1 MSYYINKRLWG
12 LGMMKAIKN
21 IKLITTEGIQEN
33 QAVVYD
39 QTIQE
44 IIPEKQLPP
53 SGAVIDG
60 GGAYLSSGFIDL
72 HIHGCAG
79 YDTMDEDDQALRV
92 IANRLVSTGVTAFLP
107 TTMTMDRARIER
119 ALDRIAAAMT
129 GEPGQG
135 AQVLGCN
142 LEGPFLSPENKGAH
156 DERYIIGP
164 DLDWLQPYLGVIRV
178 LTVAPELDGALD
190 FIQQLVAAGV
200 VVSLGHTKATYEEAS
215 KGIAAGASLIT
226 HLFNAMTPLHHR
238 QPGVVGAAFLHEVT
252 CEVIADNIHSVPE
265 VQKLLAKI
273 KPAEQ
278 LVLVTD
284 AMRAC
289 LLDDG
294 TYDLG
299 GLVVQVKQGQ
309 ARLVD
314 GTLAGSTLVMN
325 QALRNFYRNTGLP
338 LAEVVKMATLN
349 PARSLRLDH
358 RKGSITPGKDADLV
372 LWDEDFNVLMTI
384 VAGETV
390 YTSRA

>member
-1 MSYYINKRLWG
+1 
-12 LGMMKAIKN
+12 MKAIKN
-21 IKLITTEGIQEN
+21 IRLITTEGIKEG

-39 QTIQE
+39 QTIRDVL
-44 IIPEKQLPP
+44 PENRLPA
-53 SGAVIDG
+53 GCTVIDG
-60 GGAYLSSGFIDL
+60 GGAYLSAGFIDL

-79 YDTMDEDDQALRV
+79 YDTMDEDDRALKV
-92 IANRLVSTGVTAFLP
+92 IADRLVATGVTAFLP

-119 ALDRIAAAMT
+119 ALDRVATAMT
-129 GEPGQG
+129 WAPGQG

-156 DERYIIGP
+156 DERYMIGP
-164 DLDWLQPYLGVIRV
+164 DFAWLRPYLGVIRV
-178 LTVAPELDGALD
+178 LTVAPELEGALG
-190 FIQQLVAAGV
+190 FIRQLVAAGV
-200 VVSLGHTKATYEEAS
+200 VVSIGHTKATYEEAA

-238 QPGVVGAAFLHEVT
+238 QPGVVGAALSHPVA

-265 VQKLLAKI
+265 IHRLLVKI
-273 KPAEQ
+273 KPVAE

-289 LLDDG
+289 LLADG

-299 GLVVQVKQGQ
+299 GLTVYVKAGQ
-309 ARLVD
+309 ARLEN

-325 QALRNFYRNTGLP
+325 AALRNFYRNTGLP
-338 LAEVVKMATLN
+338 LAAVVQMATLN
-349 PARSLRLDH
+349 PAQILRLTD
-358 RKGSITPGKDADLV
+358 RKGSIAPGKDADLV
-372 LWDEDFNVLMTI
+372 LWDEDFNVLMTV

-390 YTSRA
+390 YTG

>member
-1 MSYYINKRLWG
+1 
-12 LGMMKAIKN
+12 MKAIKN
-21 IKLITTEGIQEN
+21 IRLITTEGIKEG

-39 QTIQE
+39 QTIRE
-44 IIPEKQLPP
+44 VLPEKELPA
-53 SGAVIDG
+53 GCTVMDG
-60 GGAYLSSGFIDL
+60 GGAYLSAGFIDL

-79 YDTMDEDDQALRV
+79 YDTMDEDDRALKV
-92 IANRLVSTGVTAFLP
+92 IADRLVATGVTAFLP

-119 ALDRIAAAMT
+119 ALDRIAAAMS
-129 GEPGQG
+129 GAPGQG

-156 DERYIIGP
+156 DERYMIGP
-164 DLDWLQPYLGVIRV
+164 DFAWIRPYLGVIRV
-178 LTVAPELDGALD
+178 LTVAPELEGALD
-190 FIQQLVAAGV
+190 FIRQLVAAGV
-200 VVSLGHTKATYEEAS
+200 VVSIGHTKATYEEAA

-238 QPGVVGAAFLHEVT
+238 QPGVVGAALSHPVA

-265 VQKLLAKI
+265 IHKLLVKI
-273 KPAEQ
+273 KPVTE

-289 LLDDG
+289 LLADG

-299 GLVVQVKQGQ
+299 GMTVHVKEGQ
-309 ARLVD
+309 ARLES

-325 QALRNFYRNTGLP
+325 VALRNFYRNTGLP
-338 LAEVVKMATLN
+338 LAEIVKMATLN
-349 PARSLRLDH
+349 PARILRLAD
-358 RKGSITPGKDADLV
+358 RKGSIAPGKDADLV

-390 YTSRA
+390 FTGRI